1 MPSSCSGLVFPG
13 TLGGQGGLALKR
25 GKGRQRTFFVLVMVG
40 FLSPPPVTCIWG
52 RGLFESFFFFFFF
65 FFLSC

>member
-1 MPSSCSGLVFPG
+1 MPLELFWSGLPG
-13 TLGGQGGLALKR
+13 DARRTGGLALKR

-52 RGLFESFFFFFFF
+52 RGLLESFFFSFFF
-65 FFLSC
+65 SC